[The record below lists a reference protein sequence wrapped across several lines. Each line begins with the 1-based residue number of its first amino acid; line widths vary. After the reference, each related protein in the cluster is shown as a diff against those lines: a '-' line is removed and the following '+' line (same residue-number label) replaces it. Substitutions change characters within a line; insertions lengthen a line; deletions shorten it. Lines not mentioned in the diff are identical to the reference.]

1 MLQVQEFKNSAQLA
15 NIETTRV
22 QNHLL
27 KSMIVTINF
36 SLKLMVKKFMPSQEK
51 DLYQNFYS
59 MQ

>member
-15 NIETTRV
+15 NIETMRV

-59 MQ
+59 IQ